1 MSRIRAIAPFLLLA
15 SLWGFSFPA
24 ISVGLEAI
32 PPVLFAAYRY
42 DVAAVL
48 LLAAA
53 AISSSGRAWLP
64 TARPDRIAVVAGGVF
79 LVAGNAF
86 LFLGQ
91 QTVPSGV
98 AAIIQALVPI
108 ATALWAL
115 AVLPEEWVTPAGAVG
130 IAVGFLGVGLVVRP
144 DPANLLGTD
153 LVGKLLILVQVASVA
168 LGGVLIQRAE
178 PSLERTALS
187 GWSMGIGAVILH
199 AVSVATGEAV
209 VVPSGLALGA
219 VVYLGV
225 FATAVAFFLYFTL
238 LARYGALETSLV
250 SYAVPVVATIAGVAL
265 LDEQISPVSLVGFL
279 VIFVGFL
286 LLKRRAIAT
295 MLDV

>member
-1 MSRIRAIAPFLLLA
+1 MSRIRAVAPFLLLA

-24 ISVGLEAI
+24 ISVGLESL

-48 LLAAA
+48 LLGAAA
-53 AISSSGRAWLP
+53 LRSPGREWLP
-64 TARPDRIAVVAGGVF
+64 STRPDRLAVAAGGIF

-115 AVLPEEWVTPAGAVG
+115 AILPEEWVTPAGAVG

-144 DPANLLGTD
+144 DPANLLQSD

-168 LGGVLIQRAE
+168 LGGVLVQRAG

-187 GWSMGIGAVILH
+187 GWSMGIGSVLLH
-199 AVSVATGEAV
+199 LASVGVGESV
-209 VVPSGLALGA
+209 VVPGGLALGA

-225 FATAVAFFLYFTL
+225 FATAIAFFLYFTL

-250 SYAVPVVATIAGVAL
+250 AYAVPVVATIAGAAL
-265 LDEQISPVSLVGFL
+265 LDEYVAPASLVGFL

-286 LLKRRAIAT
+286 LLKRRAIAD
-295 MLDV
+295 LLGV